1 MNSIFLT
8 GFLTKDVELRKTDNE
23 IDYATFTLAFSDWR
37 KTDNKTSF
45 IPVVAW
51 RKLALLCKEHI
62 GKGVKV
68 TVEGSIS
75 IRDYDDARGVRR
87 YVTEVVA
94 REVIFYPRHCGDERV
109 LEREEPCIIED
120 TAILREDE
128 MEIG

>member
-1 MNSIFLT
+1 VNSIFLT
-8 GFLTKDVELRKTDNE
+8 GFLTKDVELRKTDND

-94 REVIFYPRHCGDERV
+94 REVIFYPRQCGDERV
-109 LEREEPCIIED
+109 LEREELCGIED
-120 TAILREDE
+120 PAILCEDE
-128 MEIG
+128 IER